1 MASFKLEIYL
11 GDQAKKIFFSR
22 DIPIESMG
30 VFKSSVDEW
39 IYWYRDERV
48 YDTGF
53 ADTSAEAMQ
62 KAKAYITV
70 IDLRYDI

>member
-1 MASFKLEIYL
+1 MNIYI

-30 VFKSSVDEW
+30 VFKSNTDEW
-39 IYWYRDERV
+39 VYWYRDERV

-53 ADTSAEAMQ
+53 ADTQAEAMQ
-62 KAKAYITV
+62 KSKAYIK
-70 IDLRYDI
+70 IINLRYDI